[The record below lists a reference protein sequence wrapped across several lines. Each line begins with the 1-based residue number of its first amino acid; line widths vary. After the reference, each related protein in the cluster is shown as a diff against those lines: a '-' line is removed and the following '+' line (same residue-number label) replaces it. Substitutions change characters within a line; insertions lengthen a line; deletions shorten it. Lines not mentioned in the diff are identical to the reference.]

1 MTEISTGALS
11 LSDRSPS
18 FQVDSDT
25 IWNELHSSNAARW
38 AVGSVT
44 ELAFK
49 VATRELKVGWL
60 HVEVPELC
68 IAPWPGKRG
77 AVGSRQLALG
87 APSPALLWALSL
99 AGPMQDWPAGLW
111 RWCVMLGVS
120 SSDHLTSVL
129 SPERLRCGAA
139 TRTSR

>member
-1 MTEISTGALS
+1 MTEISSTDALS
-11 LSDRSPS
+11 LSDRSS
-18 FQVDSDT
+18 CFQVDSDT

-68 IAPWPGKRG
+68 ITPWPGKRE
-77 AVGSRQLALG
+77 AVGSHQPAPGGPSLVLLQ
-87 APSPALLWALSL
+87 APSPAVSM
-99 AGPMQDWPAGLW
+99 GQDQPAGGGGGAQ
-111 RWCVMLGVS
+111 RWG
-120 SSDHLTSVL
+120 
-129 SPERLRCGAA
+129 
-139 TRTSR
+139 